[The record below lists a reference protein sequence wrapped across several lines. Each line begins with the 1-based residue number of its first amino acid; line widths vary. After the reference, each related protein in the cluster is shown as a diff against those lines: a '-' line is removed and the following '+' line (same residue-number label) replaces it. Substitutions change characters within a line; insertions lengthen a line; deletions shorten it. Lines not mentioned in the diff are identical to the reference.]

1 MKQIELLGNFTGP
14 WKNQLKRKDYL
25 GPMDNGLW
33 IGPLHQSDEKW
44 KLFSQIYILDPDEQ
58 TRLRMHM
65 NGGLEPHILRKFE
78 EYLRTHNSYVDVF
91 QQSTIE
97 TDALNV
103 NIVLKTQHSSNPRR
117 DNAPSVPAIKRR
129 NSKLL

>member
-1 MKQIELLGNFTGP
+1 
-14 WKNQLKRKDYL
+14 
-25 GPMDNGLW
+25 
-33 IGPLHQSDEKW
+33 
-44 KLFSQIYILDPDEQ
+44 
-58 TRLRMHM
+58 MHM

-103 NIVLKTQHSSNPRR
+103 NIVLKTQH
-117 DNAPSVPAIKRR
+117 
-129 NSKLL
+129 